1 MRYNYYMMNVK
12 EIMVTL
18 KRVDVEEFFS
28 SFLVLLFTSLV
39 LISSGIY
46 YLYVGRNYGKIE
58 DLFYSPHII
67 SLQFS
72 LTLLSI
78 FSLWVVKAKSISYTK
93 PLNTCLFINILMV
106 NFNLFASLLLVFNG
120 ILFLF

>member
-1 MRYNYYMMNVK
+1 MMNVK
-12 EIMVTL
+12 EIIVTL
-18 KRVDVEEFFS
+18 RRVDVEGVFS
-28 SFLVLLFTSLV
+28 SFLVLFFTSLV

-46 YLYVGRNYGKIE
+46 YFYVGRNYGEIE
-58 DLFYSPHII
+58 GLFYSPHLV

-78 FSLWVVKAKSISYTK
+78 FSFWILKNKSISYTK
-93 PLNTCLFINILMV
+93 PFNTCLFINILV
-106 NFNLFASLLLVFNG
+106 TNFNLFVSLLLVLNG